1 MLAGQVLGLGKWI
14 DRKGGSVSIIDKLL
28 ELQDHD
34 LRIHRIQTELKDV
47 PIRKSRELER
57 LKDHTEAMKKAEDA
71 LKERQSVL
79 KQNELEVTSKKE
91 KIAKLRTQQMSLKT
105 NKEFQTM
112 AVEIETIEKSIRRDE
127 DGEIEIMETIE
138 AAKADVAARKKELD
152 AEKALVQEDIT
163 VLDERIASL
172 DSELKEEQVIRAK
185 LQQDVEPE
193 WLRRYDVMLK
203 SKRGG
208 AVLVSAEGGVCGGC
222 HMTLPPYQQHGARK
236 RVEMVICSYCGRM
249 LY

>member
-1 MLAGQVLGLGKWI
+1 M
-14 DRKGGSVSIIDKLL
+14 SSIEKLL
-28 ELQDHD
+28 ELQEHD
-34 LRIHRIQTELKDV
+34 LRIHRIQTELRDV
-47 PIRKSRELER
+47 PVRKNRELER
-57 LKDHTEAMKKAEDA
+57 LKDHTEALKKAEDA
-71 LKERQSVL
+71 LKERQAVL

-112 AVEIETIEKSIRRDE
+112 ALEIETIEKSIRRDE

-138 AAKADVAARKKELD
+138 TAKADVTVRKKALD
-152 AEKALVQEDIT
+152 AEKSLIQEDIN
-163 VLDERIASL
+163 VLDERIAAL
-172 DSELKEEQVIRAK
+172 EAELKEEQTIRVR
-185 LQQDVEPE
+185 LQQDVDPE

-208 AVLVSAEGGVCGGC
+208 AVLVSADGGVCGGC

>member
-1 MLAGQVLGLGKWI
+1 
-14 DRKGGSVSIIDKLL
+14 VSSIEKLL
-28 ELQDHD
+28 ELQEHD
-34 LRIHRIQTELKDV
+34 LRIHRIQTELRDV
-47 PIRKSRELER
+47 PVRKNRELER
-57 LKDHTEAMKKAEDA
+57 LKDHTEALKKAEDA
-71 LKERQSVL
+71 LKERQAVL

-112 AVEIETIEKSIRRDE
+112 ALEIETIEKSIRRDE

-138 AAKADVAARKKELD
+138 TAKADVTVRKKALD
-152 AEKALVQEDIT
+152 AEKSLIQEDIN
-163 VLDERIASL
+163 VLDERIAAL
-172 DSELKEEQVIRAK
+172 EAELKEEQTIRVR
-185 LQQDVEPE
+185 LQQDVDPE

-208 AVLVSAEGGVCGGC
+208 AVLVSADGGVCGGC